1 MFLIFVDNWES
12 KYLEKD
18 EVSPGVKAGAYQ
30 GEVRS
35 DISTS
40 FFILLAIFFP
50 SVTGT
55 VATVNVE
62 LNCYLHSG
70 LAQLWKIVLGFF
82 NPIVHD
88 RLSDPSINFAVS
100 NLHAAL
106 PISVSSM
113 SLSCYAWLA
122 LLVERRTALRKV
134 EGSSPRPNQHS
145 GS

>member
-1 MFLIFVDNWES
+1 MYILIWPSVCFLIFVDNWES

-55 VATVNVE
+55 VAAVNVE
-62 LNCYLHSG
+62 LNV
-70 LAQLWKIVLGFF
+70 IV
-82 NPIVHD
+82 IC
-88 RLSDPSINFAVS
+88 I
-100 NLHAAL
+100 
-106 PISVSSM
+106 
-113 SLSCYAWLA
+113 
-122 LLVERRTALRKV
+122 
-134 EGSSPRPNQHS
+134 
-145 GS
+145 